1 MATNRKII
9 PDHSPF
15 SPQEAEWLNHFLTR
29 MSGEQAQ
36 WLSGFMSGYQVS
48 LLQGG
53 MRNATQFMDSGILE
67 AESPTLPSPI
77 THTPPKP
84 SITILYGTESGN
96 SESLAAEAKKR
107 ASKLGF
113 KARMLDMSDARP
125 TDLPTEEN
133 LMVIVSTWGAGDPP
147 ERAADYHAKLMSQE
161 APRLDGLRYAVL
173 GLGDSSYDQ
182 FCQMGKVFDARLE
195 QLGGKRICDRRDC
208 DTDYESVASSWMD
221 TTLAAMLE
229 HARASVP
236 VAAGGSGTAD
246 YASGASSGTQAA
258 PAEVYSIYGK
268 KNPFPSPLLDR
279 VVLNGTGSSKETLHL
294 EFSLEDS
301 GITYEPG
308 DAIAILPVNC
318 PEVIRDIIHAAGLSP
333 EYPVTSK
340 SGDPVDLESYILK
353 ECDATSLSKLL
364 IQKYHELSPN
374 DELAE
379 LLRPE
384 SKAKLQEFIWG
395 REIVDL
401 LVEYPIPNLSPDNL
415 IQLFRRLPPRLYSI
429 ASSQRANP
437 DQVHLTVAAVRYYTH
452 RRNRKGVCST
462 FLADRIGIGEKVPLY
477 VQPNRHFR
485 LPADPDVPI
494 IMVGP
499 GTGIAPF
506 RAFMQD
512 RQVTGAKGKNWL
524 FYGDRHFSTDFLY
537 QLEWQDYHKD
547 GLLTRMDVAFSR
559 DTPERIYVQH
569 RMLEHSREIFG
580 WLEEGACFY
589 VCGDA
594 SRMASDVHNTL
605 IDIVGR
611 EGNKNPEEASAYV
624 NQLKKSNRYQRDVY

>member
-1 MATNRKII
+1 M
-9 PDHSPF
+9 
-15 SPQEAEWLNHFLTR
+15 
-29 MSGEQAQ
+29 
-36 WLSGFMSGYQVS
+36 
-48 LLQGG
+48 
-53 MRNATQFMDSGILE
+53 
-67 AESPTLPSPI
+67 
-77 THTPPKP
+77 
-84 SITILYGTESGN
+84 
-96 SESLAAEAKKR
+96 
-107 ASKLGF
+107 
-113 KARMLDMSDARP
+113 
-125 TDLPTEEN
+125 
-133 LMVIVSTWGAGDPP
+133 
-147 ERAADYHAKLMSQE
+147 
-161 APRLDGLRYAVL
+161 
-173 GLGDSSYDQ
+173 
-182 FCQMGKVFDARLE
+182 
-195 QLGGKRICDRRDC
+195 
-208 DTDYESVASSWMD
+208 
-221 TTLAAMLE
+221 
-229 HARASVP
+229 
-236 VAAGGSGTAD
+236 
-246 YASGASSGTQAA
+246 
-258 PAEVYSIYGK
+258 
-268 KNPFPSPLLDR
+268 
-279 VVLNGTGSSKETLHL
+279 
-294 EFSLEDS
+294 
-301 GITYEPG
+301 
-308 DAIAILPVNC
+308 
-318 PEVIRDIIHAAGLSP
+318 
-333 EYPVTSK
+333 
-340 SGDPVDLESYILK
+340 
-353 ECDATSLSKLL
+353 
-364 IQKYHELSPN
+364 
-374 DELAE
+374 
-379 LLRPE
+379 RPE

-611 EGNKNPEEASAYV
+611 EGNKSPEEASAYV

>member
-9 PDHSPF
+9 PDHAPF

-29 MSGEQAQ
+29 MTGEQAQ

-53 MRNATQFMDSGILE
+53 MRGAAHVMETGLLDADSQ
-67 AESPTLPSPI
+67 TLPAPVAQPSL
-77 THTPPKP
+77 KP

-96 SESLAAEAKKR
+96 AESLAAEAKKK
-107 ASKLGF
+107 ASRLGF
-113 KARMLDMSDARP
+113 KARMLDMADARP
-125 TDLPTEEN
+125 TDLPMEEN
-133 LMVIVSTWGAGDPP
+133 LMVIISTWGAGDPP
-147 ERAADYHAKLMSQE
+147 ERASEYHSKLMSQE
-161 APRLDGLRYAVL
+161 ASRIEDLRYAVL
-173 GLGDSSYDQ
+173 GLGDSSYEQ
-182 FCQMGKVFDARLE
+182 FCQMGKVFDSRLQ
-195 QLGGKRICDRRDC
+195 QLGGNRVGDRCDC
-208 DTDYESVASSWMD
+208 DTDYESMAHAWID
-221 TTLAAMLE
+221 QTLNTMLE
-229 HARASVP
+229 HAKAAVP
-236 VAAGGSGTAD
+236 VASGGAAPAD
-246 YASGASSGTQAA
+246 FISISGTQAA
-258 PAEVYSIYGK
+258 PSEVYSIYGK
-268 KNPFPSPLLDR
+268 KNPFPSTLLDR

-301 GITYEPG
+301 GLIYEPG

-318 PEVIRDIIHAAGLSP
+318 PEVVRDIIHAAGLSP

-340 SGDPVDLESYILK
+340 AGDPVDLESYILK

-384 SKAKLQEFIWG
+384 SKPKLQEFIWG

-401 LVEYPIPNLSPDNL
+401 LIEYPIPNLSPDNL

-429 ASSQRANP
+429 ASSIKANP
-437 DQVHLTVAAVRYYTH
+437 EQVHLTVAAVRYYTH

-462 FLADRIGIGEKVPLY
+462 FLADRVAVGEKVPLY

-499 GTGIAPF
+499 GTGVAPF
-506 RAFMQD
+506 RAFMQE
-512 RQVTGAKGKNWL
+512 RQITGAKGKNWL
-524 FYGDRHFSTDFLY
+524 FYGDRHFTTDFLY

-580 WLEEGACFY
+580 WLEEGASFY

-594 SRMASDVHNTL
+594 SRMAADVHDTL
-605 IDIVGR
+605 IRIVSR
-611 EGNKNPEEASAYV
+611 EGDKSPEEATDYV